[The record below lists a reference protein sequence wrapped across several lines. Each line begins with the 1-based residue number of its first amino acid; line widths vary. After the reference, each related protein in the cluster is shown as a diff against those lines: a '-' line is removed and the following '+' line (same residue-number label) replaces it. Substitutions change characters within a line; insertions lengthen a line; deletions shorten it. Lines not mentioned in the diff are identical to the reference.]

1 MTDFAAFVET
11 VIAEL
16 ADEGKGKIAETRRYS
31 AGRFLKYMGSRPVPM
46 EEWDDRFVL
55 GYQRWLTAQGLSAST
70 TAYYLAQLC
79 AFYRLAVKRG
89 LLPDRSVFR
98 LVDKTPPPPQRSGRR
113 LPSVAE
119 LRYLRGL
126 VLPVRQAFARDMF
139 LFSLYTRGMNFVD
152 MAYLKKTDVSDG
164 MLTYTSHASDCNPAV
179 TIRWDSAMQKIADTY
194 SPATEYLLPI
204 ITGAEN
210 GDTMEQITRSRH
222 KVVGNLR
229 AIGRQYRFSVAPT
242 FAMTKDLWRKIMD
255 EVSVSEVI

>member
-1 MTDFAAFVET
+1 MTDFAAFVKT

-16 ADEGKGKIAETRRYS
+16 TSEGKGKIAGTRRCS
-31 AGRFLKYMGSRPVPM
+31 AARFMEYMGSSPLPM

-55 GYQRWLTAQGLSAST
+55 GYQRWLRAQGLSAST

-79 AFYRLAVKRG
+79 AFYRLAVTRG
-89 LLPDRSVFR
+89 LLPDRGIFR
-98 LVDKTPPPPQRSGRR
+98 LVDKTPPPKQVERQ

-126 VLPVRQAFARDMF
+126 TLPRQQAFARDMF

-152 MAYLKKTDVSDG
+152 MAYLKKTDVRDG
-164 MLTYTSHASDCNPAV
+164 VLTYTSHASDYNPAV
-179 TIRWDSAMQKIADTY
+179 AIRWDGAMQKIADAY

-204 ITGAEN
+204 ITGE
-210 GDTMEQITRSRH
+210 GDADTIEQITRSRH